1 MSQPSTELQIDFG
14 SIVGGPAQPAAGTAD
29 SAIANVVG
37 SVVGSTEPK
46 TLVCADLLTP
56 AQREQAEKAALQL
69 YPQMLANTDA
79 LATFGTSAIDG
90 VNAQVQR
97 IFREV
102 GPVRIP
108 ELTSI
113 MHEIND
119 RMRDFRHKYDPKDPK
134 VRETFDKFMDSVKG
148 LFRKGRDLVEMLF
161 EEARSVEQQLDRIA
175 GTLVEKQQQLK
186 RNVVLC
192 DELYKANEAAIGQL
206 IGAIAVMELIRDA
219 AVADA
224 RSITINPGDVDKRD
238 KEERLAR
245 VTEFIQ
251 AIEVRINEF
260 QQRLFVAWSTSP
272 QVRNI
277 RLLNYGLGQRLA
289 LLVNLTIP
297 TMKLTI
303 AQWGL
308 LLQANQAAQMQQ
320 AVADGANEVLSA
332 YASAAGTAVPQI
344 ARLIQTPT
352 IRPETIM
359 EVAAS
364 IDAQA
369 KGIEDAVRFGQQ
381 ARNEV
386 VTAIVTAQESMSA
399 SSQQLSRNVVDLVT
413 KARQPLALPPAPQL
427 PASVL
432 EQAGTLVPREN
443 A

>member
-1 MSQPSTELQIDFG
+1 MSQPTELQIDFT
-14 SIVGGPAQPAAGTAD
+14 SIVGGAPEPVVGTAD
-29 SAIANVVG
+29 RAITDLVVAG
-37 SVVGSTEPK
+37 EPRQ
-46 TLVCADLLTP
+46 LVCADLLTP
-56 AQREQAEKAALQL
+56 AQREQAAALARKV
-69 YPQMLANTDA
+69 YPAMLANADQ
-79 LATFGTSAIDG
+79 LAGFGTAAIDG

-97 IFREV
+97 IFKEV

-108 ELTSI
+108 ELTAI

-119 RMRDFRHKYDPKDPK
+119 RMRDFRHKYDPSDPK
-134 VRETFDKFMDSVKG
+134 VRETFDKFMDAVKG
-148 LFRKGRDLVEMLF
+148 IFRKGRDLVEMLF
-161 EEARSVEQQLDRIA
+161 EEARTVEKQLDRIA

-206 IGAIAVMELIRDA
+206 VGVIAVMELVRDL
-219 AVADA
+219 AVAEA
-224 RSITINPGDVDKRD
+224 QSITIGPNDIDKRD
-238 KEERLAR
+238 KEERLAAI
-245 VTEFIQ
+245 TEFIQ
-251 AIEVRINEF
+251 SVEVRINEF

-277 RLLNYGLGQRLA
+277 RLLHYGLGQRLA

-308 LLQANQAAQMQQ
+308 LLQADQAAQMQE

-332 YASAAGTAVPQI
+332 YAKSAGASVPKI
-344 ARLIQTPT
+344 ARIIQTPT

-359 EVAAS
+359 EVAES

-369 KGIEDAVRFGQQ
+369 RGIEEAVRYGQQ
-381 ARNEV
+381 ARAEV
-386 VTAIVTAQESMSA
+386 VTAIVTAQESLSD
-399 SSQQLSRNVVDLVT
+399 SSQRLSKTVVELVT
-413 KARQPLALPPAPQL
+413 KAKKPLELPPAPQI

-432 EQAGTLVPREN
+432 AASGQIAQP

>member
-1 MSQPSTELQIDFG
+1 MD
-14 SIVGGPAQPAAGTAD
+14 
-29 SAIANVVG
+29 AIKG
-37 SVVGSTEPK
+37 
-46 TLVCADLLTP
+46 
-56 AQREQAEKAALQL
+56 
-69 YPQMLANTDA
+69 
-79 LATFGTSAIDG
+79 
-90 VNAQVQR
+90 
-97 IFREV
+97 IF
-102 GPVRIP
+102 
-108 ELTSI
+108 S
-113 MHEIND
+113 
-119 RMRDFRHKYDPKDPK
+119 
-134 VRETFDKFMDSVKG
+134 
-148 LFRKGRDLVEMLF
+148 KGRDLVEMLF

-175 GTLVEKQQQLK
+175 GTLVEKQHQLK

-192 DELYKANEAAIGQL
+192 DELYRANEAAIGQL
-206 IGAIAVMELIRDA
+206 VGAIAVMELVRDL
-219 AVADA
+219 AVAEA
-224 RSITINPGDVDKRD
+224 RSIVISPDDADKRD
-238 KEERLAR
+238 KEERLSR
-245 VTEFIQ
+245 VTEFVQ
-251 AIEVRINEF
+251 AIEVRINEY

-332 YASAAGTAVPQI
+332 YASASGKAVPEI
-344 ARLIQTPT
+344 ARIIQTPT
-352 IRPETIM
+352 VRPETIL

-381 ARNEV
+381 ARAEV

-399 SSQQLSRNVVDLVT
+399 SSQQLSRSVVELVT
-413 KARQPLALPPAPQL
+413 KARKPLELPAAPEI

-432 EQAGTLVPREN
+432 ESSATL
-443 A
+443 AQG

>member
-1 MSQPSTELQIDFG
+1 MSTELQIDFG
-14 SIVGGPAQPAAGTAD
+14 QLAGGPAEPARGTAD
-29 SAIANVVG
+29 SALATIVRSGQPAH
-37 SVVGSTEPK
+37 
-46 TLVCADLLTP
+46 LVCVELLTP
-56 AQREQAEKAALQL
+56 AQRDQASAVAAKM
-69 YPQMLANTDA
+69 YPAMFANTDQ
-79 LATFGTSAIDG
+79 LAQFGAQAIDQ

-102 GPVRIP
+102 GPVKIP
-108 ELTSI
+108 ELTAI

-119 RMRDFRHKYDPKDPK
+119 KMRSFRRKYDPTDPK
-134 VRETFDKFMDSVKG
+134 VREFFDKFMDAMKG
-148 LFRKGRDLVEMLF
+148 IFQKGRDFVEMLF
-161 EEARSVEQQLDRIA
+161 EEARTVEQQLDKIA
-175 GTLVEKQQQLK
+175 GALTEKQQQLR

-206 IGAIAVMELIRDA
+206 IGVIAVMELIRDLA
-219 AVADA
+219 LADA
-224 RSITINPGDVDKRD
+224 RAIKIDPSDVDKRD
-238 KEERLAR
+238 KEEKLSNL
-245 VTEFIQ
+245 TEFIS
-251 AIEVRINEF
+251 ALEVRINEY

-277 RLLNYGLGQRLA
+277 RTLHYGLGQRLA

-308 LLQANQAAQMQQ
+308 LLQANQAAQMQK

-332 YASAAGTAVPQI
+332 YASASGKAVPEI

-364 IDAQA
+364 IDEQA
-369 KGIEDAVRFGQQ
+369 RGIEEAVKFGQQ
-381 ARNEV
+381 ARAEV

-399 SSQQLSRNVVDLVT
+399 TSQRLSATVVELVA
-413 KARQPLALPPAPQL
+413 KARQPLALPPAPEL

-432 EQAGTLVPREN
+432 EN
-443 A
+443 APDLLPVKR